1 MFRLY
6 NFDFLGTVSDQLFK
20 EIQGTDASPL
30 TKQDL
35 AILRQGQ
42 NANHTTQGVYL
53 LTHNGNPAYVG
64 KADDV
69 AERLDQHRLKI
80 VGRKGLDTSSVGY
93 KAVLLDKS
101 MGTAASENIL
111 ISQFKAIQRGMWNGT
126 GFGPKDPGKNRD
138 KTKASPF
145 DLKYPVDFNYL
156 LNDQAS
162 VENPPLL
169 GDLIQTN
176 ETVAS
181 LFQKMKA
188 QLPYVFRY
196 DIERDEDEDYILNMP
211 SIPLN
216 LTGVPL
222 TALELLKVAVQA
234 LKNNAPDPLVTCRW
248 IGAVLHYG
256 IVVYYN
262 SEAYRFAQKDPTTQ
276 APLIFK

>member
-6 NFDFLGTVSDQLFK
+6 NFDFLGTVSAQLFQ
-20 EIQGTDASPL
+20 EIQGTEASPL
-30 TKQDL
+30 TKQNLADL
-35 AILRQGQ
+35 RRGQ
-42 NANHTTQGVYL
+42 NANHTSQGVYL
-53 LTHNGNPAYVG
+53 LTHQGSPVYVG

-69 AERLDQHRLKI
+69 ADRLDQHRLKI

-111 ISQFKAIQRGMWNGT
+111 ISQFKTIQRGMWNGT

-145 DLKYPVDFNYL
+145 DLDYPIDFAYL
-156 LNDQAS
+156 LNNEANA
-162 VENPPLL
+162 ENPPHPSN
-169 GDLIQTN
+169 LIQNT

-196 DIERDEDEDYILNMP
+196 DIERDEDEKPILNMP
-211 SIPLN
+211 DIEIKLAY
-216 LTGVPL
+216 VPR
-222 TALELLKVAVQA
+222 TAVGLLEAAIQA
-234 LKNNAPDPLVTCRW
+234 LKNNAPSPHPGCRW
-248 IGAVLHYG
+248 VGAVLHYG

-276 APLIFK
+276 IPLIFK